1 MKKATIM
8 VVEDEG
14 LIAYHLKEVLE
25 KNNYKVPATVATGE
39 DAVKEAYKSNPDL
52 VLMDINLAG
61 KMNGIDAA
69 QRIRDDFNIPII
81 FLTAY
86 GDDQILEEAKKA
98 DPYGYILKPFN
109 ERELVVMI
117 EIAVHK
123 HKTERNVKL
132 KGILSICAKCS
143 KIRNKEGRW
152 EEMIEYILKNS
163 DARFSHSICPSCA
176 KYLYGGMLRK

>member
-1 MKKATIM
+1 MNKSKII

-25 KNNYKVPATVATGE
+25 KNKYSVAATVATGE
-39 DAVKEAYKSNPDL
+39 EAITEAYNKNPDII
-52 VLMDINLAG
+52 LMDINLAG
-61 KMNGIDAA
+61 EMNGIVAA
-69 QRIRDDFNIPII
+69 QKIRDDFNIPVI

-86 GDDQILEEAKKA
+86 GDENVLEEAKQA

-109 ERELVVMI
+109 ERELIVVI

-123 HKTERNVKL
+123 HKTEKNVQL
-132 KGILSICAKCS
+132 KGIISVCAKCS
-143 KIRNKEGRW
+143 KIRNDEGIW
-152 EEMIEYILKNS
+152 EEMIEYILKHS

-176 KYLYGGMLRK
+176 EYLYGGLLKK